1 MKIQVELS
9 LNHEEFNALRKLLG
23 NTDRAMAEKLGL
35 SGEEDRRLTE
45 LYKKMTKG
53 LRQLE
58 LSVEE

>member
-35 SGEEDRRLTE
+35 SGEEDRHLTE
-45 LYKKMTKG
+45 LYKKMIKG